1 MLREQKIVGSTPTSA
16 TKFILFYMGKTYKHQ
31 DQYDYLHDNKELP
44 ESRLRKLL
52 NYFNRIN
59 FWDFDLKIKYRKW
72 KDGHRGGSARIK
84 NKNYK

>member
-1 MLREQKIVGSTPTSA
+1 MS
-16 TKFILFYMGKTYKHQ
+16 KTYKHQ
-31 DQYDYLHDNKELP
+31 DQYDYLHNNKEQP
-44 ESRLRKLL
+44 ESRLRKLI

-84 NKNYK
+84 SKNYQN

>member
-1 MLREQKIVGSTPTSA
+1 
-16 TKFILFYMGKTYKHQ
+16 MGKTYKHQ

-59 FWDFDLKIKYRKW
+59 FWDFELKNKYRK
-72 KDGHRGGSARIK
+72 
-84 NKNYK
+84 